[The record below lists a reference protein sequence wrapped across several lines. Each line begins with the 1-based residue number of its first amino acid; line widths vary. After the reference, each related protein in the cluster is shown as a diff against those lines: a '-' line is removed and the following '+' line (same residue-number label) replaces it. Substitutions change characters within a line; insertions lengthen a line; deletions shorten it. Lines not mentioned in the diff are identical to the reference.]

1 MAFIC
6 AITSFPSCND
16 DGEVCDTV
24 DTPHAFDQTDADYD
38 GVVVIQKDFVER
50 CAFFCV
56 DSSLLHFW

>member
-1 MAFIC
+1 M
-6 AITSFPSCND
+6 
-16 DGEVCDTV
+16 V

-56 DSSLLHFW
+56 DSSLHHFWRRH